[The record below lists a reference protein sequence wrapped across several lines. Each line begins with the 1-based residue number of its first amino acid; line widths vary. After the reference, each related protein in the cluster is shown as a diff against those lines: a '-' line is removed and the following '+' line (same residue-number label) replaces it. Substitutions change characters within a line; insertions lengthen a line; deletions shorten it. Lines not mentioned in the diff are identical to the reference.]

1 MIWKKIADIILK
13 NRLLI
18 LILIAVSSIFMG
30 YEASKVRITF
40 NGGKVLPG
48 YNEKAGHIKDMSA
61 GAVVIAALFALITG
75 TIIFLP
81 KLLLLF
87 K

>member
-40 NGGKVLPG
+40 NGGKVLPVT
-48 YNEKAGHIKDMSA
+48 DSA
-61 GAVVIAALFALITG
+61 YIRYAEFKKLFGQDASTMVIRHST
-75 TIIFLP
+75 TTR
-81 KLLLLF
+81 KS
-87 K
+87 